1 MSEGFNAE
9 RLSSIAQASRKRKR
23 KEQEEKDVAAFFDKF
38 ESIILK
44 IAEDGERRVRLDH
57 CPPNYVA
64 LGKELTKRDSKFI
77 SVNTMNLPILSLS
90 GKNNKV
96 HNVYFL

>member
-1 MSEGFNAE
+1 MSEGFTAE

-23 KEQEEKDVAAFFDKF
+23 KEQEEQEEKDVAAFFDKF

-64 LGKELTKRDSKFI
+64 LGKELTKRGFKVYVSEYDEPAYFI
-77 SVNTMNLPILSLS
+77 IEWE
-90 GKNNKV
+90 K
-96 HNVYFL
+96 